1 MTKGYIEVDIPESCK
16 DCQFSD
22 TYDLP
27 ICVWCNI
34 TRKAH
39 NGDGTDKPDWC
50 PIKEMPD
57 ELKGN
62 KLNTEL
68 EAFMRGWN
76 EMIDEM
82 FGGEDA
88 DTKTTGNMR

>member
-1 MTKGYIEVDIPESCK
+1 MAQGYIIVDYPESCK

-50 PIKEMPD
+50 PIKEIPAK
-57 ELKGN
+57 LKPNDVNGN
-62 KLNTEL
+62 
-68 EAFMRGWN
+68 FDFRDGWN
-76 EMIDEM
+76 DLIDEM
-82 FGGEDA
+82 FGDE
-88 DTKTTGNMR
+88 T